1 MSGAVEEE
9 RQKARQGWF
18 DRLHDPKLI
27 LWWSVAWAIVIM
39 ALSPLVNYIT
49 PFLNSTYN
57 NQWTPDIYWRLVMYW
72 HGGIFIPWVTVLAVL
87 VTMKFRLDKVAGLP
101 GRLIRE
107 SIFVGGFF
115 AVPVAGV
122 AGLFDVY
129 DHFALGIPL
138 WTQIGAFLIGDEMAI
153 ALAVSLVAYLRS
165 GGFRRAGMPYYT
177 VLTGVFGALFA
188 AFMGHAGGW
197 TSWFGPSPQLY
208 SQYIN
213 STMYPVLGYYN
224 STAVQAFTSDVV
236 GSHSHLMLVSLMA
249 GVVALVALTF
259 GYEKWSKN
267 SRRVADFGFGVMVL
281 SLVGAIW
288 VYLVSG
294 MGNYQI
300 PTFFQSGM
308 NGVAGDDIVTGMV
321 GLGAAFVLAGLLAH
335 SRAGLTKEGKPL
347 RSDPL
352 FLSVIAAWVTIYL
365 VIPVTGYYIEL
376 NEVFYQ
382 NAGATFDAVFTRF
395 HQDFGFFVLPALV
408 TLLIALESFSVPART
423 KRYLG
428 YLVVSGIALAFVFG
442 ETYALSAA
450 TITPANVGQ
459 VYAPFSLGAV
469 MLDVAVL
476 GGVLIGVGV
485 LVSILYLRRAAGP
498 AEEASRE

>member
-1 MSGAVEEE
+1 
-9 RQKARQGWF
+9 
-18 DRLHDPKLI
+18 
-27 LWWSVAWAIVIM
+27 
-39 ALSPLVNYIT
+39 
-49 PFLNSTYN
+49 
-57 NQWTPDIYWRLVMYW
+57 
-72 HGGIFIPWVTVLAVL
+72 
-87 VTMKFRLDKVAGLP
+87 
-101 GRLIRE
+101 
-107 SIFVGGFF
+107 
-115 AVPVAGV
+115 
-122 AGLFDVY
+122 
-129 DHFALGIPL
+129 
-138 WTQIGAFLIGDEMAI
+138 
-153 ALAVSLVAYLRS
+153 
-165 GGFRRAGMPYYT
+165 
-177 VLTGVFGALFA
+177 
-188 AFMGHAGGW
+188 
-197 TSWFGPSPQLY
+197 
-208 SQYIN
+208 
-213 STMYPVLGYYN
+213 MYPVLGYYN

-267 SRRVADFGFGVMVL
+267 YRRVADCGFGVMVL

-321 GLGAAFVLAGLLAH
+321 GLGAAFVLGGLLAH

-365 VIPVTGYYIEL
+365 VIPVPGYYIEL

-382 NAGATFDAVFTRF
+382 NAGATFDAVFTRI

-428 YLVVSGIALAFVFG
+428 YLVVPGIALAFIFG

-459 VYAPFSLGAV
+459 VYAPFALGAV
-469 MLDVAVL
+469 MLAGAVL

-498 AEEASRE
+498 AEKASRE